1 MAFLILPHLTP
12 LMADAKQ
19 WFKTRGGRL
28 FSYFLQGLLLIAP
41 FVVTVYTIFFV
52 FDWLDSKVS
61 TVFEKLFH
69 FYYPGIGILAMVV
82 VITLIGFFGSLVI
95 LQPLLHLF
103 DTMLEKTP
111 LVKDLY
117 SSLKDFFGAFM
128 SSKKKFS
135 KPVMFEMGKGSGV
148 FKLGFIT
155 QEDLSELSI
164 KDKVAVYAPLS
175 YNLSGMLY
183 VVNADQVQV
192 LHDVKAGDVMKF
204 IVSGGVTEIEEHEEE
219 PKP

>member
-1 MAFLILPHLTP
+1 
-12 LMADAKQ
+12 
-19 WFKTRGGRL
+19 
-28 FSYFLQGLLLIAP
+28 
-41 FVVTVYTIFFV
+41 
-52 FDWLDSKVS
+52 
-61 TVFEKLFH
+61 
-69 FYYPGIGILAMVV
+69 MVV

-135 KPVMFEMGKGSGV
+135 KPVMFEMGKGNGV
-148 FKLGFIT
+148 FRLGFIT